1 MAVFRQKD
9 LKKVCYKVSLCEYST
24 VSDKVVR
31 HSLVYQTVQKWLV
44 VEVPFYDKIWPKV
57 THPFN
62 NADFQSIFARSVSA
76 VTPWGKVQLTQI
88 VSPLWAFQ

>member
-1 MAVFRQKD
+1 
-9 LKKVCYKVSLCEYST
+9 
-24 VSDKVVR
+24 
-31 HSLVYQTVQKWLV
+31 LV